1 MKKERPIAALKIFD
15 THAHLCDSSFDEDLE
30 EVLNRATGIGVCTV
44 VAVSEDLSDARKNLQ
59 LSETYPMI
67 RPAAGLYPD
76 NPDQNQAEEMVAWIR
91 KNRARLWAIGEV
103 GLDFWIAKAPE
114 DRERQANIFS
124 MFVDLSLDLDLPLNV
139 HSRSAGR
146 HVIDI
151 LLSRGAKRVQ
161 LHAFDGKFG
170 TALAAV
176 EAGFFFSIPPS
187 VVRSRQKQKLVKNL
201 PLSCLVVESDSPVL
215 GPEAGKRNEPANTRI
230 AIETIAHIKGET
242 VHTVAEAVFNN
253 ACRLY
258 GKDVG

>member
-1 MKKERPIAALKIFD
+1 MKIFD
-15 THAHLCDSSFDEDLE
+15 THAHLCHSSFDEDLE
-30 EVLNRATGIGVCTV
+30 EVLNRAAGAGVCTV

-59 LSETYPMI
+59 LSEIYPMI

-76 NPDQNQAEEMVAWIR
+76 NSDQRQAQEMVAWIR
-91 KNRARLWAIGEV
+91 KNRTRLWAIGEV
-103 GLDFWIAKAPE
+103 GLDFWIAKASH

-124 MFVDLSLDLDLPLNV
+124 AFIDLSLELDLPLNV

-176 EAGFFFSIPPS
+176 EAGFLFSIPPS
-187 VVRSRQKQKLVKNL
+187 VARSRQKQKLVRNL
-201 PLSCLVVESDSPVL
+201 PLSCLMVESDSPVL
-215 GPEAGKRNEPANTRI
+215 GPEARERNEPANTRI
-230 AIETIAHIKGET
+230 AIETIAHLKGET
-242 VHTVAEAVFNN
+242 VRTVAEEVFINT
-253 ACRLY
+253 CRFY
-258 GKDVG
+258 EKESVEAF